1 MAVRLELAAVDGG
14 QEAFLGHASASD
26 ADETF
31 FLQVLQVIAD
41 DIPELSAPS
50 QATGRIDPADVRRV
64 AAEGADVDLGAIND
78 LASTAD
84 ELEVAMAW
92 QRVVYGAFRSCG
104 DRPLTWRLSFDQG
117 GSADDGV
124 HEYTTGAALAD

>member
-1 MAVRLELAAVDGG
+1 MAVRLELAASSGG
-14 QEAFLGHASASD
+14 QEAFLGYASASD
-26 ADETF
+26 DDETF

-50 QATGRIDPADVRRV
+50 QATGAIDPADVRRV
-64 AAEGADVDLGAIND
+64 AAQGADVDLGAIND

-84 ELEVAMAW
+84 ELETAMAW

-104 DRPLTWRLSFDQG
+104 DRALTWRLSFDQG
-117 GSADDGV
+117 GSADDGI
-124 HEYTTGAALAD
+124 HEYGTGAALAD

>member
-1 MAVRLELAAVDGG
+1 MAVRLELVAADGG
-14 QEAFLGHASASD
+14 AETFLGYASASD
-26 ADETF
+26 PDETF

-50 QATGRIDPADVRRV
+50 QSTGRIEPVDVRRV
-64 AAEGADVDLGAIND
+64 AGEAADVDLGAIND
-78 LASTAD
+78 LASTSA
-84 ELEVAMAW
+84 ELEVAMTW

-104 DRPLTWRLSFDQG
+104 DRPLVWRLSFDQG

-124 HEYTTGAALAD
+124 HEYATGAALAD

>member
-1 MAVRLELAAVDGG
+1 MAVRLELVAVDGTG
-14 QEAFLGHASASD
+14 ETYLGHASASD

-50 QATGRIDPADVRRV
+50 QSAGRIEPDDVRRV
-64 AAEGADVDLGAIND
+64 AAEAADVDLGAINE
-78 LASTAD
+78 LASSAD

-92 QRVVYGAFRSCG
+92 QRVVYGAFRACG
-104 DRPLTWRLSFDQG
+104 DRALVWRLGFDQG

-124 HEYTTGAALAD
+124 HEYVTDAALAD